1 MENQD
6 KEIKE
11 EVPAVD
17 LVRISPFGGFD
28 KTPRCSSLALPDD
41 HLICF
46 RPVAKADEKEPGLA
60 RPDFTKTDSLQALI
74 ESYKDETGLAYALR
88 QINAGRLHPFQL
100 NDNGKKGVDL
110 TRVPDNINE
119 ARAAALASHDQA
131 ARLAKALGV
140 DVVDPAHLDKSIS
153 EALAKKVKSVTP
165 KEVNENE

>member
-6 KEIKE
+6 KVIKE
-11 EVPAVD
+11 NETVEP
-17 LVRISPFGGFD
+17 VRIAPFGGFD
-28 KTPRCSSLALPDD
+28 RRPRSYSLALPDD

-119 ARAAALASHDQA
+119 ARAAAMASHDHA

-140 DVVDPAHLDKSIS
+140 DVVDPAHLDKAIS